1 MSTCRSPTG
10 PSQRGTRRSRLRVS
24 GHRAPR
30 SPPPA
35 PGRPWRRVRASTYP
49 TSMCQKNAVGFFQRR
64 IIGNHH
70 PLTDRQAAENLE
82 LLDAAAA
89 HLDVA
94 ALRRFAVTRDHKYPV
109 ATGAL
114 QEWPHGDDA
123 RGAVVSQL
131 QAPLSRFAGNEL
143 ARRGAIEIKIHPEAT
158 VAHLRIDAL
167 DGDIHGPAMQL
178 NVGDLAHAH
187 AGQIKLIDVRGQ
199 LHSAG
204 RRHLGQTLPR
214 ILVLAHL
221 QVDGSHTTTDG
232 RTYDQSIERSMNHIE
247 VVAQDGKLPVDVG
260 KQPVAKICLALV
272 TVCLNRHQVL
282 VVGQLVGDD
291 IPLFRRFQAA
301 GYQVV
306 ATGTR
311 ALQADQSVLHL
322 RQCPLIRQL
331 VLLEGYL
338 ILLQL
343 RYRLVQLRLLL
354 NHRQREVGI
363 TELDNGLALLNR
375 VTWLNQHAVD
385 AAAIHRI
392 DIKRFARN
400 YAGAQRDQIVKNALL
415 DRCNGGKSCGHAQ
428 CLYARIDED
437 LDGNENRA
445 GHPDNGQRDPAAQR
459 EPARRNLSIHP

>member
-1 MSTCRSPTG
+1 MSTCRSPRG
-10 PSQRGTRRSRLRVS
+10 PSRRGIRRSRPRAS

-30 SPPPA
+30 SPHPA
-35 PGRPWRRVRASTYP
+35 PCRPWRHFRASTYP

-64 IIGNHH
+64 IIRNHH

-82 LLDAAAA
+82 LFDAAAA
-89 HLDVA
+89 HPDVA
-94 ALRRFAVTRDHKYPV
+94 ALRRFAVARDHKYPV

-114 QEWPHGDDA
+114 QKRSHRDDA

-131 QAPLSRFAGNEL
+131 QAPLSRLAGNEL
-143 ARRGAIEIKIHPEAT
+143 ARRSAVEIKIHPEAT

-204 RRHLGQTLPR
+204 RRDLGQTLPR
-214 ILVLAHL
+214 ILVLAYL

-232 RTYDQSIERSMNHIE
+232 RTYNQSIERSMNDIE

-260 KQPVAKICLALV
+260 KQSVAKICLALV

-282 VVGQLVGDD
+282 VVSQLVGDE

-301 GYQVV
+301 GYQIV

-311 ALQADQSVLHL
+311 ALQADQSVLHF

-343 RYRLVQLRLLL
+343 RYRLVQL
-354 NHRQREVGI
+354 
-363 TELDNGLALLNR
+363 
-375 VTWLNQHAVD
+375 
-385 AAAIHRI
+385 
-392 DIKRFARN
+392 
-400 YAGAQRDQIVKNALL
+400 
-415 DRCNGGKSCGHAQ
+415 
-428 CLYARIDED
+428 
-437 LDGNENRA
+437 
-445 GHPDNGQRDPAAQR
+445 
-459 EPARRNLSIHP
+459 